1 MELPSHLAPENPW
14 RSTALV
20 ASGVAALELFI
31 LVILA
36 FAIFVK
42 PMLSNEPGKAA
53 APAKKA
59 AATKTAAAAP
69 AKSSATKTA
78 ATSKPAKAAAPLART
93 RTKVLI
99 LNGNGRSGA
108 ASEKAAWVMTKGYP
122 IAATT
127 NASRS
132 DFARSLV
139 MYKPG
144 FEAEA
149 KRFGKD
155 FNVSRVIPL
164 DGMKQSELQGGVIV
178 LIIGADS

>member
-1 MELPSHLAPENPW
+1 MELPSQLAPENPW

-36 FAIFVK
+36 FSIFVR
-42 PMLSNEPGKAA
+42 PMLSNEPGAA
-53 APAKKA
+53 TPAKK

-69 AKSSATKTA
+69 AKNA
-78 ATSKPAKAAAPLART
+78 PAKATTPAKSAKAAPIART
-93 RTKVLI
+93 KTKVLI
-99 LNGNGRSGA
+99 LNGNGRTGA

-127 NASRS
+127 NASRT

-164 DGMKQSELQGGVIV
+164 DGLKKNQLEGAVLV
-178 LIIGADS
+178 LIIGAD

>member
-1 MELPSHLAPENPW
+1 MELPSQLAPENPW

-42 PMLSNEPGKAA
+42 PMLSNEPGTA

-59 AATKTAAAAP
+59 ATKTAAAP
-69 AKSSATKTA
+69 AKSSPTKTA
-78 ATSKPAKAAAPLART
+78 APTKPAKAAPIART
-93 RTKVLI
+93 KTKVLI

-127 NASRS
+127 NASRT

-144 FEAEA
+144 YEAEA

-164 DGMKQSELQGGVIV
+164 DGIKKSELQGGVIV

>member
-1 MELPSHLAPENPW
+1 MELPSNLAPENPW

-20 ASGVAALELFI
+20 ASGVAALELFV

-42 PMLSNEPGKAA
+42 PMLTNEPGTAA
-53 APAKKA
+53 EPQKKA
-59 AATKTAAAAP
+59 TATKSTAAAP
-69 AKSSATKTA
+69 AKSSEAKTS
-78 ATSKPAKAAAPLART
+78 TPAKSAAKDAPLART
-93 RTKVLI
+93 KTKVLI

-108 ASEKAAWVMTKGYP
+108 ASEKASWVMTKGYP
-122 IAATT
+122 IAATA
-127 NASRS
+127 NASRT

-155 FNVSRVIPL
+155 FQVSRVIPL
-164 DGMKQSELQGGVIV
+164 DGLKSSELQGASVV
-178 LIIGADS
+178 LIIGAE

>member
-1 MELPSHLAPENPW
+1 MELPSNLAPENPW

-20 ASGVAALELFI
+20 ASGVAALELFV

-42 PMLSNEPGKAA
+42 PMLSNEPSTA
-53 APAKKA
+53 APEKKA
-59 AATKTAAAAP
+59 AATKSTAAAP
-69 AKSSATKTA
+69 SKSTATKTS
-78 ATSKPAKAAAPLART
+78 TPTKTAKAAPVART
-93 RTKVLI
+93 KTKVLI

-108 ASEKAAWVMTKGYP
+108 ASEKASWVMTKGYP
-122 IAATT
+122 IAATA
-127 NASRS
+127 NASRT

-164 DGMKQSELQGGVIV
+164 DGMKKSELEGAALV
-178 LIIGADS
+178 LIIGAE

>member
-1 MELPSHLAPENPW
+1 MELPSQLVPENPW

-42 PMLSNEPGKAA
+42 PMLSNEPGAA
-53 APAKKA
+53 TPAKKA
-59 AATKTAAAAP
+59 TATKTAAAAP
-69 AKSSATKTA
+69 AKSSPTKTA
-78 ATSKPAKAAAPLART
+78 APTKSAKTAAPLART
-93 RTKVLI
+93 KTKVLI

-127 NASRS
+127 NASRT

-144 FEAEA
+144 YEAEA

-164 DGMKQSELQGGVIV
+164 DGLKKSELQGGVIV

>member
-1 MELPSHLAPENPW
+1 MELPSNLAPENPW

-20 ASGVAALELFI
+20 ASGVAALELFV

-42 PMLSNEPGKAA
+42 PMLSNEPSTAA
-53 APAKKA
+53 EPQKKA
-59 AATKTAAAAP
+59 TATKSTTAAP
-69 AKSSATKTA
+69 AKSSATKTS
-78 ATSKPAKAAAPLART
+78 TPAKAAKDVPVART
-93 RTKVLI
+93 QTKVLI

-108 ASEKAAWVMTKGYP
+108 ASEKASWVMTKGYP
-122 IAATT
+122 VVATT
-127 NASRS
+127 NASRT

-155 FNVSRVIPL
+155 FQVSRVIPL
-164 DGMKQSELQGGVIV
+164 DGMKKSELQGAAVV
-178 LIIGADS
+178 LIIGAE

>member
-1 MELPSHLAPENPW
+1 MELPSQLAPENPW

-42 PMLSNEPGKAA
+42 PMLSNEPGKEA

-59 AATKTAAAAP
+59 TATKTAAAAP

-78 ATSKPAKAAAPLART
+78 APSKPAKAAPIART
-93 RTKVLI
+93 KTKVLI

-127 NASRS
+127 NASRT

-144 FEAEA
+144 YEAEA

-164 DGMKQSELQGGVIV
+164 DGIKKSELQGGVIV

>member
-1 MELPSHLAPENPW
+1 MELPSNLAPENPW

-20 ASGVAALELFI
+20 ASGVAALELFV

-42 PMLSNEPGKAA
+42 PMLSNEPSTAT
-53 APAKKA
+53 PQKKA
-59 AATKTAAAAP
+59 TAVKSTAAAP
-69 AKSSATKTA
+69 AKSTATKTSA
-78 ATSKPAKAAAPLART
+78 PTKTAKAAPVART
-93 RTKVLI
+93 KTKVLI

-108 ASEKAAWVMTKGYP
+108 ASEKASWVMTKGYP
-122 IAATT
+122 IAATA
-127 NASRS
+127 NASRT

-164 DGMKQSELQGGVIV
+164 DGMKKSELEGAALV
-178 LIIGADS
+178 LIIGAE